1 MQMLRADAVV
11 CGYIYDAIRRFPGMT
26 ADEIALDYYDADT
39 VRDALY
45 GLAVSGVI
53 VDEDGHFTAA
63 IIRKRR

>member
-1 MQMLRADAVV
+1 
-11 CGYIYDAIRRFPGMT
+11 MT